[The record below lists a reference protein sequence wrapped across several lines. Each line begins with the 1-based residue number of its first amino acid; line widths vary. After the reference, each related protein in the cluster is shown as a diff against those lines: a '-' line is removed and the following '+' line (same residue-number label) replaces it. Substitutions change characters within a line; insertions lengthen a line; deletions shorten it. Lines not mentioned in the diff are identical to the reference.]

1 MERSLVSHLDL
12 DVAGPASLCFAVAVA
27 AGVPLAAE
35 DLAVEV
41 DGRRVE
47 PVPAADA
54 HGTRLHLLEVAG
66 GRVRLD
72 YRAEVSGVAP
82 PAEVTPV
89 DRLRYLRPSR
99 YCESDVLA
107 PTAAAE
113 FAGLAGADLV
123 AAVADW
129 VGARVSYVP
138 GSSLPTDGAVRTL
151 LARAGVCRDFAHL
164 AIALLR
170 ALNVPARL
178 AAVYAPG
185 LSPMEYHAVC
195 EALVDGRWW
204 VVDPTRLAPRQS
216 LVRIST
222 GRDAADTAFLT
233 TQGGP
238 VELVGLEVTATVG
251 SFRLDD
257 HTGLVELR

>member
-27 AGVPLAAE
+27 AGVPLTSE
-35 DLAVEV
+35 RLDLLV

-47 PVPAADA
+47 PVEASDA

-66 GRVRLD
+66 GRVSLD
-72 YRAEVSGVAP
+72 YRAEVSGSAAR
-82 PAEVTPV
+82 AEVDPV

-113 FAGLAGADLV
+113 FAGLAAADLV
-123 AAVADW
+123 PAVADW
-129 VGARVSYVP
+129 VGARLSYVP

-164 AIALLR
+164 
-170 ALNVPARL
+170 
-178 AAVYAPG
+178 
-185 LSPMEYHAVC
+185 M
-195 EALVDGRWW
+195 
-204 VVDPTRLAPRQS
+204 
-216 LVRIST
+216 
-222 GRDAADTAFLT
+222 
-233 TQGGP
+233 
-238 VELVGLEVTATVG
+238 
-251 SFRLDD
+251 
-257 HTGLVELR
+257 ELRIVSPLSGSDLATSSIRPNSSSIP